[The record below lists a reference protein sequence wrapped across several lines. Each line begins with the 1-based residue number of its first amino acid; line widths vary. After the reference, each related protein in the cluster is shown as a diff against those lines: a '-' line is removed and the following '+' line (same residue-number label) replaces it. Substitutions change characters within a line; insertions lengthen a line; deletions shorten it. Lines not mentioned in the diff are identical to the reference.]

1 MTKVYNLKNKSPEE
15 VINTYK
21 KISINSKLPKTIWKL
36 TGNYEKA
43 YRLYQNHGYNNRMV
57 DTTKPQ

>member
-43 YRLYQNHGYNNRMV
+43 LELFQASKNNKKQN
-57 DTTKPQ
+57 KEQ

>member
-15 VINTYK
+15 VINTFK
-21 KISINSKLPKTIWKL
+21 KISVNSKLPKTIWKL

-43 YRLYQNHGYNNRMV
+43 LEVFQTSKKNKKQNNE
-57 DTTKPQ
+57 Q

>member
-21 KISINSKLPKTIWKL
+21 KININSKLPKTIWKL

-43 YRLYQNHGYNNRMV
+43 LELFQASKNNKKQN
-57 DTTKPQ
+57 KEQ

>member
-21 KISINSKLPKTIWKL
+21 KININSKLPKTIWKL

-43 YRLYQNHGYNNRMV
+43 LELFQASKNNK
-57 DTTKPQ
+57 TLIK

>member
-43 YRLYQNHGYNNRMV
+43 LELYQASKNN
-57 DTTKPQ
+57 KKQNKEQ